1 MFQSKL
7 RNSALY
13 FTNKRADDEVSV
25 SGELLQLYC
34 HEQFQVNEESL
45 EEEQRMA
52 ESFKSIIQVVET
64 SEEAT
69 RISSNNPSVIMAA
82 PTA

>member
-1 MFQSKL
+1 MFQSRL
-7 RNSALY
+7 RNSALHL
-13 FTNKRADDEVSV
+13 TKRPDDDVSV

-45 EEEQRMA
+45 EEELRMA
-52 ESFKSIIQVVET
+52 ESFKSIQVIET

-69 RISSNNPSVIMAA
+69 RISSNNPSVILA
-82 PTA
+82 PNV